1 MSPKRPRN
9 VVAVTPG
16 GNITNDMILGFIAM
30 SQIPNAPQSLAKL
43 RRLWLAEGLDESFIP
58 KQRRMTGVFQSAC
71 RSVETRRSE
80 ALKETEIKVD
90 EVLENEAECIYQ
102 ITLLVRDKA
111 EKLIEHP
118 KAMRLTY
125 NKRTGSIEDEPVDDK
140 KAYKALKPLADK
152 VREDFDKNS
161 TRLPGSKIRRAF
173 RRTLRDQH
181 STFIQNKGVFFVPK
195 AGKPTLDSLQNV
207 MQGLYGDTSA
217 EMFVMPIANDEGE
230 RAVIAKHY
238 ENNVT
243 DQIDQLLAEITMR
256 LKTDKPARG
265 DRKETLVAERRRISE
280 GIERYRSMLDS
291 KLLVADEKVR
301 LLDNGLEELLGL

>member
-1 MSPKRPRN
+1 

-16 GNITNDMILGFIAM
+16 GNITNDMILGFMAM
-30 SQIPNAPQSLAKL
+30 SQIPNATQSLAKL
-43 RRLWLAEGLDESFIP
+43 RRLWLAEGLDDSFIP

-71 RSVETRRSE
+71 RAVETRRSE
-80 ALKETEIKVD
+80 ALKSTEIKVD

-125 NKRTGSIEDEPVDDK
+125 NKRDGSIEDEPLDDK

-152 VREDFDKNS
+152 VRDEFDKNS
-161 TRLPGSKIRRAF
+161 SRLPGSKIRRAF

-181 STFIQNKGVFFVPK
+181 STLIQNKGVFFVPK

-207 MQGLYGDTSA
+207 MKGLYGDEGDA
-217 EMFVMPIANDEGE
+217 EMFIMAVANDEGE

-238 ENNVT
+238 QDNVT

-256 LKTDKPARG
+256 LKTEKPARG
-265 DRKETLVAERRRISE
+265 DRKETLVAERRRINE
-280 GIERYRSMLDS
+280 GIERYRSMLDN
-291 KLLVADEKVR
+291 KLLVADEKIR